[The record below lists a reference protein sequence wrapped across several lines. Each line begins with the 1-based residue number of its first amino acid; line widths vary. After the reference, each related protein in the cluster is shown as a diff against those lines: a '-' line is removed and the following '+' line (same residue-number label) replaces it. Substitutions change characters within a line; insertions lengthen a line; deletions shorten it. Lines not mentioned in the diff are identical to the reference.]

1 MKKKNVIVSLFLTM
15 ALTGCSSVPPPQEDY
30 EAGVTLPE
38 LSVSPPSLTEPPSA
52 SEPSEPSDSPD
63 SPDDSEAIGDSVEET
78 EEEIEENEEN
88 EASSVPPV
96 EPAETIPTNP
106 TAKPP
111 TETAPSVEETVPT
124 VRKKTYLSV
133 NASNL
138 HVRSGAGTGYSSL
151 GTVQKGEYLAY
162 YGKSGDWMETRYLGK
177 VAFVSASYVKKVEMV
192 EGSERVEKVI
202 ALAETLLGTPY
213 VYGAVRLHDGEG
225 NFLKNFTTS
234 KFDCSSLTQYVWY
247 YGANVLLG
255 TTTRTQVLQGKKVTK
270 SGLERGDLMFFTNSS
285 RVNKTG
291 IERIGH
297 VAIWLGDNRILHTSS
312 DYAKIEEVSAARW
325 AYFIEGRRV

>member
-38 LSVSPPSLTEPPSA
+38 LSVTPPSLTEPPV
-52 SEPSEPSDSPD
+52 EPSDPSDNP
-63 SPDDSEAIGDSVEET
+63 EEIEDSVEET
-78 EEEIEENEEN
+78 QEPVEGPIEETEEPS
-88 EASSVPPV
+88 APPV
-96 EPAETIPTNP
+96 EPPAETIPTNP
-106 TAKPP
+106 TTKPP
-111 TETAPSVEETVPT
+111 TAPPVEETVPT
-124 VRKKTYLSV
+124 VRKKTYLAV

-138 HVRSGAGTGYSSL
+138 RIRSGAGTGYSSL
-151 GTVQKGEYLAY
+151 STVQKGEYLAY
-162 YGKSGDWMETRYLGK
+162 YGRSGDWMETRYLGK
-177 VAFVSASYVKKVEMV
+177 VAFVSASYVKKVEMT

-225 NFLKNFTTS
+225 HLLKNFTTS

-247 YGANVLLG
+247 HGANVLLG

-270 SGLERGDLMFFTNSS
+270 SGLERGDLLFFTNSS

-297 VAIWLGDNRILHTSS
+297 VAIWLGDNRILHTAS
-312 DYAKIEEVSAARW
+312 DYAKIEEVSSARW